1 MELKHRTLIAVPGC
15 SLRGALAFLC
25 AGVLATGCTEAPGVS
40 AEGEIGSRNVTPL
53 LDGSPKSLV
62 VVGYSTSYAWP
73 AMLQEMLDEHSGGER
88 VYHVLNSV
96 IGGSPVGRWIAPPE
110 STDYQ
115 DTYGAMEHD
124 FFGPDARLRGAA
136 PEPSVAILQQSLQR
150 TPTPATRL
158 GPVTSA
164 MDDEGIEVGADALE
178 RLVTQLRNDGVERV
192 YIGMHIYK
200 EGFEPEVGNERFAL
214 DRLLDR
220 GHESVLAGPDV
231 WSLTIAEHPDA
242 FTDDRLHPN
251 ERGSKIMAEAWYRS
265 LAGDDARQ
273 HVIDAMHERTY
284 DVDKMMGDYLA
295 WRRADG
301 SSQQ

>member
-1 MELKHRTLIAVPGC
+1 MELRRRTLIAVPGC
-15 SLRGALAFLC
+15 GLRGALAFLF
-25 AGVLATGCTEAPGVS
+25 AGMVTTGCAEAPGAS
-40 AEGEIGSRNVTPL
+40 AEGEVGSSDVTPL

-96 IGGSPVGRWIAPPE
+96 IGGSPVGRWIASTE
-110 STDYQ
+110 SADYQ
-115 DTYGAMEHD
+115 DTYGAMRRD
-124 FFGPDARLRGAA
+124 FFGPDARLRGEA
-136 PEPSVAILQQSLQR
+136 PKPSVAIVQQSLQR

-164 MDDEGIEVGADALE
+164 TDDEGIEVGADALE
-178 RLVTQLRNDGVERV
+178 RLVMQLRYDGVERV

-214 DRLLDR
+214 TRLLHR
-220 GHESVLAGPDV
+220 GHESVWAGPDV
-231 WSLTIAEHPDA
+231 WSLTIAERPDA
-242 FTDDRLHPN
+242 FTEDRLHPN

-265 LAGDDARQ
+265 LAGDEARQ
-273 HVIDAMHERTY
+273 GIIDALHERTC
-284 DVDKMMGDYLA
+284 DVDTMMGDYLA
-295 WRRADG
+295 WRSTDD
-301 SSQQ
+301 STQQ

>member
-1 MELKHRTLIAVPGC
+1 MDLNPRTFRTVLGRYM
-15 SLRGALAFLC
+15 RGAAALLC
-25 AGVLATGCTEAPGVS
+25 AGMVASACAEVPGNAGEGATR
-40 AEGEIGSRNVTPL
+40 SRNVTPL

-73 AMLQEMLDEHSGGER
+73 SMLQEMLDEHSDGER

-96 IGGSPVGRWIAPPE
+96 IGGSPVGRWIAPTE
-110 STDYQ
+110 SVDYRE
-115 DTYGAMEHD
+115 TYGAMEQD
-124 FFGPDARLRGAA
+124 FFGTDARLRGEA
-136 PEPSVAILQQSLQR
+136 PEPSVAIVQQSLQR

-178 RLVTQLRNDGVERV
+178 RLVMQLGSNGVERV

-214 DRLLDR
+214 SRLLDR

-231 WSLTIAEHPDA
+231 WSLTIAEHPEA

-273 HVIDAMHERTY
+273 HIIDALHERAY
-284 DVDKMMGDYLA
+284 DVDTMMDDYLA
-295 WRRADG
+295 WRRADA
-301 SSQQ
+301 STQQ

>member
-1 MELKHRTLIAVPGC
+1 MELNHMMSRTLLGC
-15 SLRGALAFLC
+15 SKRGAVALLC
-25 AGVLATGCTEAPGVS
+25 AGTVATGCAEAPGAS
-40 AEGEIGSRNVTPL
+40 AERDIASRNVAPL
-53 LDGSPKSLV
+53 LDGSPKSFV

-96 IGGSPVGRWIAPPE
+96 IGGSPVGRWIAPKE

-115 DTYGAMEHD
+115 DTYGAMEED
-124 FFGPDARLRGAA
+124 FFRPDARLRGEA
-136 PEPSVAILQQSLQR
+136 PEPSVAIVQQSLQR

-164 MDDEGIEVGADALE
+164 TDDEGIEVGADALE
-178 RLVTQLRNDGVERV
+178 RLVMQLRNDGVERV

-220 GHESVLAGPDV
+220 GHESLLAGPDV
-231 WSLTIAEHPDA
+231 WSLTISEHPDA

-273 HVIDAMHERTY
+273 HIIDAMHERTY
-284 DVDKMMGDYLA
+284 DIDAMMGDYLA